1 MSHIFAYN
9 KGVGLFFNSRLEKVD
24 KTAFSGDCKHSNQEE
39 FSNLKNSGP
48 IPVGGYTIQNINKYE
63 KMATLVPDQDN
74 EMFDREE
81 MMIHVG
87 NNIVNH
93 NSHGCII
100 IKNLYFDSLENGDS
114 VEVTNDL

>member
-1 MSHIFAYN
+1 MSHIFAYSQG
-9 KGVGLFFNSRLEKVD
+9 KGLFFNSNLDKVD
-24 KTAFSGDCKHSNQEE
+24 KTAFSGDFKHSNNEE
-39 FSNLKNSGP
+39 FSSLKNSGP
-48 IPVGGYTIQNINKYE
+48 IPVGTYTIEKLNKYE
-63 KMATLVPDQDN
+63 KMGYLKPDPDN

-100 IKNLYFDSLENGDS
+100 IQNAFFDNLDTGDS
-114 VEVTNDL
+114 IEVTNDM